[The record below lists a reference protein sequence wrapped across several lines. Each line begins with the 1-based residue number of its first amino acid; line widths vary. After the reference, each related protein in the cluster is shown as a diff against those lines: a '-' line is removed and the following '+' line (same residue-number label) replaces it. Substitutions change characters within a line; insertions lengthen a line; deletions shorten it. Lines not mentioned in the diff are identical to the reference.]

1 MEDLKS
7 GLLNRPYS
15 IPAKY
20 FYDAKGSELFEKI
33 CSTNE
38 YYPSRAEES
47 LLKVKSS
54 EIIKKIKPK
63 EIFEFGSGTS
73 RKGCKFSVAYP
84 LPIVALLT
92 LAIIKGALIAF
103 PI

>member
-73 RKGCKFSVAYP
+73 RKTK
-84 LPIVALLT
+84 
-92 LAIIKGALIAF
+92 IISKKI
-103 PI
+103 